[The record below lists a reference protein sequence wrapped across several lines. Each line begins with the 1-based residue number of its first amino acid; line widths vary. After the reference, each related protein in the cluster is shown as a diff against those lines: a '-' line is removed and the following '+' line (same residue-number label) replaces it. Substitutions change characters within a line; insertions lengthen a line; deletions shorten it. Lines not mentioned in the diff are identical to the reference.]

1 MLPAYLRLI
10 FSAPGGG
17 TWAAPVGVGEGL
29 AAGEGLGAGAGA
41 GLAVGD
47 GAGDGVADLEHLKIP
62 VINTII
68 SKILRPM
75 YHNRLDLSTLNLL
88 PE

>member
-17 TWAAPVGVGEGL
+17 TWAAPVGVGDGL

-41 GLAVGD
+41 G
-47 GAGDGVADLEHLKIP
+47 AGLEQLKIP